1 MRRIGISSVFILC
14 VCTSCLDTIEL
25 DLPSNQAG
33 RIVVEGFVNR
43 SDSTYVFHAAARR
56 SIRLVEDQVF
66 ELDNAEIMLLM
77 DEAIIE
83 LSNNEPFTFPIQDFH
98 DQYGGNV
105 ESAEFALRVRVS
117 DGRVIESSPQRILE
131 PSGESDLEV
140 GLTRKLIKNEA
151 ENIVE
156 REFVELFLNSP
167 LVNDQGDRLS
177 LLWQVSGIY
186 SFPEQPWTDDPFFM
200 PNICYVPVRPFLNDV
215 NVVSSADIN
224 LTELTKYKI
233 HEQDANFQ
241 FHNGYLY
248 TVILKT
254 INTAT
259 AEYWKEVAK
268 SLTREG
274 TLFDTPPGKIR
285 TNLRNA
291 DDPDDQTVAGY
302 FYTAGIDTVRYFV
315 KPAETGFQ
323 RHLCNPLDTMEVP
336 CCSCLEGF
344 PNSSLEK
351 PPFWP

>member
-1 MRRIGISSVFILC
+1 MWTGLLICISISC
-14 VCTSCLDTIEL
+14 VDTIEL
-25 DLPSNQAG
+25 DLPNNEAG
-33 RIVVEGFVNR
+33 RIVVEGFVSR
-43 SDSTYVFHAAARR
+43 SDSRYVFHAAARR

-77 DEAIIE
+77 DEKTIE
-83 LSNNEPFTFPIQDFH
+83 LPNNEPVISSIRDFH
-98 DQYGGNV
+98 NQYGGNA
-105 ESAEFALRVRVS
+105 ESATFTLRVRAS
-117 DGRVIESSPQRILE
+117 DGRVIESLPQRILE
-131 PSGESDLEV
+131 PPALSSLEV
-140 GLTRKLIKNEA
+140 GLTRRLIKNDA
-151 ENIVE
+151 GNILE

-177 LLWQVSGIY
+177 LLWEVNGIY

-224 LTELTKYKI
+224 LTELMRYKI
-233 HEQDANFQ
+233 HEQDANFH

-254 INTAT
+254 VNTVT

-285 TNLRNA
+285 TNLRNSE
-291 DDPDDQTVAGY
+291 DPDDPTVLGY

-323 RHLCNPLDTMEVP
+323 RHLCNPLDSMEVP